1 MALVYLALITMLQV
15 FTGFVKSLGQEHH
28 IIYVD
33 TVNGINDGSC
43 WFGGVQRSCKSLSL
57 AAQGKHRIPNSFIA
71 VLQSSSQ
78 QQQQIT
84 IPDVDENCYPW
95 MVYNETSGACECSD
109 IPNGAVL
116 CDPTIPRTSIHDFY
130 CITYNIEREET
141 ELGKCPVSCNAKY
154 TFYNELP
161 KTTANLTEYT
171 CGKDNR
177 VSTLCGKC
185 KPGYSPLVYSYD
197 MYCMNCTGIRY
208 NWIRYIAA
216 AYIPLTFFFFVVLI
230 FRFNGSNPWMRAFIS
245 ICQGLASPIIIR
257 SLLRVAKNR
266 MNTTIRILGLIYGIF
281 NLDFSEQ
288 FFPQYV
294 WTYLLYKL
302 LL

>member
-1 MALVYLALITMLQV
+1 MVSMMAVAGLEEFSVLASHCHWLL
-15 FTGFVKSLGQEHH
+15 K
-28 IIYVD
+28 
-33 TVNGINDGSC
+33 
-43 WFGGVQRSCKSLSL
+43 
-57 AAQGKHRIPNSFIA
+57 GKHRIPNSFIA

-185 KPGYSPLVYSYD
+185 KPGYSPLVYS
-197 MYCMNCTGIRY
+197 
-208 NWIRYIAA
+208 
-216 AYIPLTFFFFVVLI
+216 L
-230 FRFNGSNPWMRAFIS
+230 
-245 ICQGLASPIIIR
+245 
-257 SLLRVAKNR
+257 
-266 MNTTIRILGLIYGIF
+266 
-281 NLDFSEQ
+281 
-288 FFPQYV
+288 
-294 WTYLLYKL
+294 
-302 LL
+302 